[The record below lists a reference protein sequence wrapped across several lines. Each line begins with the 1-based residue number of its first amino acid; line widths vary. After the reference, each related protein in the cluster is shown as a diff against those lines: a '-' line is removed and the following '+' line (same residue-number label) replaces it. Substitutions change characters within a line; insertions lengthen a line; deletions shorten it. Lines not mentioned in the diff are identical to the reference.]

1 MQFKILLISL
11 LLTSLSAQALPLVS
25 VKEQIREE
33 LWHQGLKQDPKM
45 TTKIKSENTTKPRLN
60 EELYRALVKYQ
71 L

>member
-1 MQFKILLISL
+1 MKHTLLLILLLLISV
-11 LLTSLSAQALPLVS
+11 SAQALPLVS

-33 LWHQGLKQDPKM
+33 LWHQGLKQNPKI
-45 TTKIKSENTTKPRLN
+45 TKLESEKKTKPRLN